1 MNPLICRAIHE
12 RRVLRFYYDGGIRD
26 VEPHCH
32 GCSKDDNDLLRGY
45 QIGGYSSS
53 GESAGWKM
61 FRLDGTSGLVMT
73 ETTFRGPRPEYNPDD
88 NTMATVYCSL

>member
-1 MNPLICRAIHE
+1 MNALICRAIHE

-53 GESAGWKM
+53 GEPVGWKM
-61 FRLDGTSGLVMT
+61 FRLDRLSGLVVT
-73 ETTFRGPRPEYNPDD
+73 ETTFHGARPEYDPHD
-88 NTMATVYCSL
+88 NRMATVYCCL